1 MDRDRILRFTP
12 VDHPDDRVQ
21 RVGFDLTDPYVEQC
35 WSAVVGPSSTLLLR
49 RMPDLW
55 AVNSPREIQATELSR
70 SLGLGRGVGE
80 RSRLMST
87 MNRLVQYRLAR
98 PAPDGAGLEVFRQ
111 VSPLT
116 PHQLDRVPQ
125 LTRDT
130 HERLFGT
137 HLEQIDD
144 LAQHQASV
152 ASITA
157 RLDRIQN
164 SSGRP
169 TNGLAPQGK
178 ALGR

>member
-1 MDRDRILRFTP
+1 MERDGILRFTP
-12 VDHPDDRVQ
+12 VDHPDSRVQ
-21 RVGFDLTDPYVEQC
+21 RVGFDLRDPYVEQC

-55 AVNSPREIQATELSR
+55 AINPPGEIEATELSC
-70 SLGLGRGVGE
+70 SLGLGLGVGD

-98 PAPDGAGLEVFRQ
+98 PVPDGAGLEVFRQ

-116 PHQLDRVPQ
+116 PHQLGRVPQ
-125 LTRDT
+125 WTRDT
-130 HERLFGT
+130 HERLLDT
-137 HLEQIDD
+137 HLEQFDD
-144 LAQHQASV
+144 IARHQANV

-164 SSGRP
+164 GTSRSI
-169 TNGLAPQGK
+169 NGVATHGQ
-178 ALGR
+178 AVER